1 MKVDVQFQAFQAL
14 IILFELRAQ
23 SLSQVILFV
32 TLWTVAHQAPLPVGF
47 PRQEH
52 LPDPG
57 IEPEPPASPA
67 LAGGFFTTEP
77 LGKPKT
83 HDPKPKAHDYIR
95 RKTVLLEGSTFDIH

>member
-1 MKVDVQFQAFQAL
+1 ML
-14 IILFELRAQ
+14 PC
-23 SLSQVILFV
+23 
-32 TLWTVAHQAPLPVGF
+32 PLPGN
-47 PRQEH
+47 

-57 IEPEPPASPA
+57 IEPMSPASPA

-95 RKTVLLEGSTFDIH
+95 HKTVLLEGSTFDIH